1 MWDAERT
8 NGATMLTKSSPLTF
22 LFLFVAL
29 AACSS
34 KPAGGGAAGS
44 SGTTGVAGT
53 TGGAGTAG
61 AAGTIT
67 AGTMGAAGASGST
80 GGAAGASGSTGGAGV
95 TAGGAG
101 TMGAAGASA
110 GGVGGAGGAGA
121 SAPATLMPGV
131 TWQWQLSG
139 TVDTTVDAHLYDI
152 DLFDN
157 PTSTIAS
164 LHTAGR
170 IVICYFSAG
179 SYEPGR
185 PDSAQL
191 AATGLGKTLAGWP
204 NEKWLDVRLPA
215 VRAIMSARFDTA
227 KGKGCDGVEP
237 DNVDGYDNDNG
248 LGLTMQDQLDY
259 DNFLASEGHARGL
272 SVGLKNALGLVPALV
287 SKFDWA
293 LNEECLKYNE
303 CDALAPFVAA
313 GKAVLHCEYA
323 TAKTGICDKDPA
335 GFSTIIKN
343 LNLDAFRLTCP

>member
-1 MWDAERT
+1 LHQYAIMT
-8 NGATMLTKSSPLTF
+8 TKVSTATT
-22 LFLFVAL
+22 AL
-29 AACSS
+29 LLALCACSS
-34 KPAGGGAAGS
+34 TPAGTGSGGSPGTAGS
-44 SGTTGVAGT
+44 TGSAGST
-53 TGGAGTAG
+53 GTAG
-61 AAGTIT
+61 AAGS
-67 AGTMGAAGASGST
+67 AGSKGTAGASGGASAAGMT
-80 GGAAGASGSTGGAGV
+80 GASGSAGGASGSSGSGGAAGAAG
-95 TAGGAG
+95 
-101 TMGAAGASA
+101 
-110 GGVGGAGGAGA
+110 
-121 SAPATLMPGV
+121 APATTTVMPGL

-157 PTSTIAS
+157 PTSTIAA

-185 PDSAQL
+185 PDSPQL
-191 AATGLGKTLAGWP
+191 AATGLGKTLDGWP

-215 VRAIMSARFDTA
+215 VRTIMSARLDTA
-227 KGKGCDGVEP
+227 KSKGCDGVEP

-248 LGLTMQDQLDY
+248 LGLTKQDQIDY
-259 DNFLASEGHARGL
+259 DTFIATEAHARGL
-272 SVGLKNALGLVPALV
+272 SVGLKNALALVPSLV

-293 LNEECLKYNE
+293 LNEQCLQYNE
-303 CDALAPFVAA
+303 CSALAPFVAA

-323 TAKTGICDKDPA
+323 TSKTGICDKDPQ